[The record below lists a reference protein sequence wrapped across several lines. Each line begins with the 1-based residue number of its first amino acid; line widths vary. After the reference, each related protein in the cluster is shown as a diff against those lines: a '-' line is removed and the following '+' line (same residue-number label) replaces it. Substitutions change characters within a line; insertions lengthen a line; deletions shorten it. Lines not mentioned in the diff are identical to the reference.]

1 MLSTIYTMFP
11 FLCIVAL
18 ASLTFGSSLAYD
30 FVWDDKIFIIGKPIY
45 RQFDLHNIIFHP
57 YSPANGVEY
66 LPVRDLSYVIDYYI
80 WGQSE
85 FGFHLTNLLLY
96 ILSAVLLY
104 HLVARLLV
112 VIGTPSSDNGVSIRY
127 SILPMCTTLLFVAH
141 PLHCQVVA
149 FIIQRNTLLSGLFFF
164 SSLLLYL
171 KHVVAST
178 GMSRFVYWFSA
189 FVCCL
194 LAFFSKATSI
204 TLPVVMALILLC
216 SARRRNLKSWFA
228 LTPFFIASIL
238 TAWLF
243 SEIARHT
250 GFINSNPMD
259 FGAFSPTVKLA
270 RALQIPWFYLSKLII
285 PINLAPEYG
294 THLSSYISHLP
305 ALLSLAALFATSFL
319 MWRLRCNHQLAVFA
333 IGCYAITLLP
343 VLNLLPT
350 YPVVADRYA
359 YLPSFGF
366 CLLSAYFIVAVIKN
380 KILLTSLFAF
390 VMVLLCVLSF
400 REVRIWRDDRTL
412 YEAMIAREP
421 ELAMGYARLGY
432 TLLQEWKPEEALK
445 FFNKA
450 AELDPMVP
458 DYECQMGSRA
468 MKAGNFNSAI
478 EWFDKALMKKETHI
492 VSLFLCG
499 VAYTKSSDLLNAS
512 RYFSRV
518 ILSPDSDINS
528 LKQKARFGLEKIVKP
543 FVEQQAI
550 EIRKQKNTPDLIHH
564 ALAGLYY
571 KYHLFDDAFREL
583 DTVPQ
588 LEDRFDENLMR
599 ASMYAAQGM
608 QDKALLYYSLCLKEM
623 PEDAKLLYGAGQT
636 YQRQRNF
643 TDALECYCKASR
655 NDPGWDAPLFQQAV
669 IYFLTG
675 ERDKALS
682 GFKALRQHPYLKW
695 KVAAYELKLE
705 EL

>member
-1 MLSTIYTMFP
+1 MFP
-11 FLCIVAL
+11 SLCIVAL

-66 LPVRDLSYVIDYYI
+66 LPVRDLSYVLDYYI

-104 HLVARLLV
+104 HLVTRLLV

-149 FIIQRNTLLSGLFFF
+149 FVIQRNTLLSGLFFF
-164 SSLLLYL
+164 SSLMLYL
-171 KHVVAST
+171 KHLVAPT

-189 FVCCL
+189 FSCCL

-216 SARRRNLKSWFA
+216 SSRRRNIKSWFA

-243 SEIARHT
+243 SDIARNT
-250 GFINSNPMD
+250 GFINANPMD

-270 RALQIPWFYLSKLII
+270 RALQIPWFYLSKLIM
-285 PINLAPEYG
+285 PIHLAPEYG
-294 THLSSYISHLP
+294 THFSSFISHLP
-305 ALLSLAALFATSFL
+305 VLLSLTALFATSL
-319 MWRLRCNHQLAVFA
+319 LIWRLRCCHPLAVFA
-333 IGCYAITLLP
+333 IGCYVINLLP

-366 CLLSAYFIVAVIKN
+366 CLLMAYFLVSVIN
-380 KILLTSLFAF
+380 NRVLLTSLIAL
-390 VMVLLCVLSF
+390 VTVIWCVISF
-400 REVRIWRDDRTL
+400 QEIRIWREDRTL

-421 ELAMGYARLGY
+421 GLARGYARLGY
-432 TLLQEWKPEEALK
+432 TLLQERRPEEALK
-445 FFNKA
+445 LFNKA
-450 AELDPMVP
+450 AELDPIIP
-458 DYECQMGSRA
+458 DYECQMGNRA
-468 MKAGNFNSAI
+468 MKAGNFSCAI
-478 EWFDKALMKKETHI
+478 KWFEKALLRKDTHI

-499 VAYTKSSDLLNAS
+499 VAYTKTNDLLNAS
-512 RYFSRV
+512 CYFNRV
-518 ILSPDSDINS
+518 ISSPDADFNS

-564 ALAGLYY
+564 ALAELYY

-583 DTVPQ
+583 DTASQ
-588 LEDRFDENLMR
+588 LEDRFDGNLMR
-599 ASMYAAQGM
+599 ANMYAAQGM
-608 QDKALLYYSLCLKEM
+608 QNKALLYYSLCLKER

-636 YQRQRNF
+636 YQRQRKF
-643 TDALECYCKASR
+643 TDALECYGKASR
-655 NDPGWDAPLFQQAV
+655 NDSGWDDPLFQQAV

-682 GFKALRQHPYLKW
+682 GFKALRQHPHLKW
-695 KVAAYELKLE
+695 KVAAYERKLD